1 MKRLLATFLI
11 AAGLLVAVP
20 SPAHAEQAFV
30 LVRLLPNGNEQV
42 ISSLDTTLSTSEAIE
57 EFRHQLQNNA
67 RGRLFTNPGHRYVIY
82 GPTEED
88 TPRTIDDRVWDSAVD
103 Q

>member
-1 MKRLLATFLI
+1 MRR
-11 AAGLLVAVP
+11 LVAAVILVA
-20 SPAHAEQAFV
+20 SVWVWAGTAHAEQAFV

-42 ISSLDTTLSTSEAIE
+42 IATADTSLSTDAAIQE
-57 EFRHQLQNNA
+57 LRQELLAEA

-82 GPTEED
+82 GPTEDD

-103 Q
+103 L